1 MVNNDVLLLILTCNF
16 VSMIIGN
23 YSILESCWQMGDPFV
38 EVTEEY
44 K

>member
-16 VSMIIGN
+16 VSMIIGK
-23 YSILESCWQMGDPFV
+23 YSILKSCWQMGDPFV
-38 EVTEEY
+38 EVTEY